1 MNKSKKIKTDAI
13 ESKLSVDSNTDD
25 QQHDS
30 NITAAVVLLSEKIH
44 DIAVGFAEWCATNY
58 VPTIASKELKYWQKG
73 TYQNKE
79 HFYTTQELL
88 KEFFRTKL

>member
-30 NITAAVVLLSEKIH
+30 DITAAVVELAEKIH
-44 DIAVGFAEWCATNY
+44 DIAIGFAEWCATNY

-79 HFYTTQELL
+79 HFYSTQELL